1 MKKIFLGTGIRIILI
16 LIGYFFIYPYDY
28 VVRFEAHSFPGT
40 INQTLKIWDKEV
52 GVPDEPIAQ
61 EDLTHLTQ
69 TVQVGDSIHE
79 FHWELEAITYTTTL
93 VTAKIKDRNHS
104 LANKLMAPLGRS
116 KIESL
121 SKKNVLNFADKLKTH
136 IDEFRVTVVGESE
149 LPATFYAY
157 VNVKT
162 SQHNKAGGMMD
173 NFSLLSEVLTSSGTA
188 LNGPPMIVVN
198 SWNREKDS
206 LDFNFCFP
214 IVPSDNL
221 PNYPGVE
228 YKRIFPKRALKAI
241 YNGNYI
247 TSDRA
252 WYALLDYAERNN
264 IPVEE
269 IPVEIFY
276 NNPNMGG
283 NALTWKAEIF
293 LPIKE

>member
-1 MKKIFLGTGIRIILI
+1 MKKFFLGTGMLIVLI

-28 VVRFEAHSFPGT
+28 VVRFEANSFPGT
-40 INQTLKIWDKEV
+40 INQTLKIWDKEI
-52 GVPDEPIAQ
+52 GLEEEPIRQ
-61 EDLTHLTQ
+61 QDLTHLLQ
-69 TVQVGDSIHE
+69 TVTAGDSIHE
-79 FHWELEAITYTTTL
+79 YFWDLKPITDSTTL
-93 VTAKIKDRNHS
+93 VTVKIKDRNHS
-104 LANKLMAPLGRS
+104 LANKLAVPFGGS
-116 KIESL
+116 AVETL
-121 SKKNVLNFADKLKTH
+121 SKKYVSDFAQKLKTH
-136 IDEFRVTVVGESE
+136 IDEFKVTLVGEAE
-149 LPATFYAY
+149 LPSTFYAY

-173 NFSLLSEVLTSSGTA
+173 NFSQLSEVLAASGTP

-198 SWNREKDS
+198 SWNREQDS

-214 IVPSDNL
+214 IVPSDRL
-221 PNYPGVE
+221 PKYPGVE
-228 YKRIFPKRALKAI
+228 YKRIFPKRALKAV

-252 WYALLDYAERNN
+252 WYALVDYAQRNN

-269 IPVEIFY
+269 TPVEIFY

-283 NALTWKAEIF
+283 NALTWKADIF

>member
-1 MKKIFLGTGIRIILI
+1 MFLVAGGILLLG
-16 LIGYFFIYPYDY
+16 LIGYLFVYPYDY
-28 VVRFEAHSFPGT
+28 IVRFEAKTFPGT
-40 INQTLKIWDKEV
+40 INQTIKVWNNEV
-52 GVPDEPIAQ
+52 GVSGESVLQ
-61 EDLTHLTQ
+61 ENLTHLNS

-79 FHWELEAITYTTTL
+79 YHWELKPITDSTTQ
-93 VTAKIKDRNHS
+93 VTVKIKDRNHS
-104 LANKLMAPLGRS
+104 ISNKLSVLFGQSP
-116 KIESL
+116 IETL
-121 SKKNVLNFADKLKTH
+121 SKKHVLDFGDRLKSH
-136 IDEFRVTVVGESE
+136 IKEFRVHIEGESE

-157 VNVKT
+157 VNLKT
-162 SQHNKAGGMMD
+162 SQHQKAGGMMD
-173 NFSLLSEVLTSSGTA
+173 NFMLLSEVLTASGTD

-198 SWNREKDS
+198 SWNREADS

-214 IVPSDNL
+214 IVRSERL
-221 PNYPGVE
+221 PEYPGIS
-228 YKRIFPKRALKAI
+228 YKRIFSKKALKAV

-252 WYALLDYAERNN
+252 WYALLDYAHRNN

-269 IPVEIFY
+269 TPVEVFY